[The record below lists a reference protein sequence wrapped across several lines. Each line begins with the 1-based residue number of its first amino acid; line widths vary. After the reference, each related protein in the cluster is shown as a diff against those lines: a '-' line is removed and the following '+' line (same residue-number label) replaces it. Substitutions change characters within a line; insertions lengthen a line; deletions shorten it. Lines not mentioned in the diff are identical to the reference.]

1 MGLRCVRRMLSPTF
15 AGAVLSGVA
24 LIGLSGCASM
34 SAPLYGTYVGKDAYQ
49 RPVYRYC
56 TNGGKCIESLSPQ
69 MSSFSFYYLT
79 AQK

>member
-1 MGLRCVRRMLSPTF
+1 MRLRCMRKVFVARF
-15 AGAVLSGVA
+15 AGAVLSGLA
-24 LIGLSGCASM
+24 LMCLTGCAT
-34 SAPLYGTYVGKDAYQ
+34 APLYGTYVGKDAYQ

-69 MSSFSFYYLT
+69 MSSFAFYYLT

>member
-1 MGLRCVRRMLSPTF
+1 MGLHYARTTPVPGLARAAL
-15 AGAVLSGVA
+15 AGLA
-24 LIGLSGCASM
+24 LMCLTGCAT
-34 SAPLYGTYVGKDAYQ
+34 APLYGTYVGKDAYQ

-69 MSSFSFYYLT
+69 MSSFAFYYLT